1 MSEWERGPASTGWER
16 APASNEGESAPAN
29 NPPPP
34 SIRHALRV
42 EEQRPAAEALLQRQE
57 RSRFGLPAH
66 PDVEIPLI
74 TPLARRL
81 SAGIQAGVGEI
92 GERLNLTEPQ
102 NMGDRYAN
110 ALAREEAARNAYR
123 AANPNLARAGDVGG
137 VVAGVAGIPQT
148 GAANL
153 VMRGASRLPA
163 FLEPI
168 TRRVAPLVGAA
179 TEGAIQGAPAAMV
192 EALPGE
198 SLADVG
204 QRGLAGATEG
214 AAFGA
219 GAQAVL
225 PTAGR
230 LALGAVQTARNILN
244 PAGRA
249 ERRIAEAV
257 QAGRPT
263 SQTLTQQEYDDLVA
277 QGLNP
282 SLVDVQGGQKVIRQ
296 ALGRVE
302 GSQEAENFQRM
313 LRNRKQQLNENTQN
327 RIDATMTG
335 NPNQT
340 IDAADV
346 LRASRETA
354 QKQNAPAYAR
364 AFSNPAA
371 QNILTPELQGVTS
384 LPIGQSAVNDA
395 VNGLSTRYALQG
407 NRFDS
412 PFALRDPT
420 QAFSLNNP
428 YVLDPSKSVN
438 LEFWDRFRRSLDD
451 QYQELSRAGNRTA
464 AGDVL
469 QVRNHLQGLLTSR
482 VADYATA
489 VNGAGRY
496 IRGDNAFSAGTE
508 FLDMLG
514 ANAQN
519 RDIQS
524 LGRQLNQFKT
534 NFSNDERQQFAL
546 GVASRFRARPDE
558 AAAMFGSGDS
568 LVMRNLR
575 EVLGPQFEPIRS
587 TMLLHNVARQVES
600 LAPIRPTI
608 PSASTAATTA
618 TNLAANLGYS
628 ALSGNFSPK
637 IIGATVLGQVVL
649 QVRNHRLR
657 NEAFE
662 ILRMASDPSQ
672 MGSLTNL
679 INTNARYRQALEAL
693 QPALNSAVARQAAA
707 SNTEAP
713 DERPTRAS
721 GGRITSHHRAKA
733 QALINAADRAKKA
746 HNGNTKPILD
756 MPDETV
762 AKALSLAD
770 QAI

>member
-1 MSEWERGPASTGWER
+1 MSDQ
-16 APASNEGESAPAN
+16 NQ
-29 NPPPP
+29 PP
-34 SIRHALRV
+34 SDQSDPWAQFPAVTWNDFPETPRTPAQQHAARV
-42 EEQRPAAEALLQRQE
+42 EGFRPEAEALLQRQE
-57 RSRFGLPAH
+57 RIRAGVPAH

-81 SAGIQAGVGEI
+81 SAGVQAGVGEI
-92 GERLNLTEPQ
+92 GERLNLTERQ
-102 NMGDRYAN
+102 DFGDRYSN

-153 VMRGASRLPA
+153 IMRGASRLPA

-179 TEGAIQGAPAAMV
+179 AEGAIQGAPAAMV

-230 LALGAVQTARNILN
+230 LTLGAVQTARNILN

-249 ERRIAEAV
+249 ERRVAEAV

-302 GSQEAENFQRM
+302 GSQEAQDFQQM
-313 LRNRKQQLNENTQN
+313 LRNRNQQLNQSTQN

-335 NPNQT
+335 SPNQT
-340 IDAADV
+340 IDAADI
-346 LRASRETA
+346 LRVSRETA

-384 LPIGQSAVNDA
+384 LPIGQNAVNDA
-395 VNGLSTRYALQG
+395 VNGLGTRYALQG

-412 PFALRDPT
+412 PFALRDPA

-428 YVLDPSKSVN
+428 YVLDPSKPVN

-451 QYQELSRAGNRTA
+451 QYQELLRAGNRTA

-469 QVRNHLQGLLTSR
+469 QVRNHLQDLLTTR
-482 VADYATA
+482 VTDYATA

-524 LGRQLNQFKT
+524 LGRQLNQFRT

-546 GVASRFRARPDE
+546 GVASRFRSRPDE
-558 AAAMFGSGDS
+558 AAALFGSGDS

-575 EVLGPQFEPIRS
+575 EVLGSQFEPIRS

-600 LAPIRPTI
+600 LVPIRPAI
-608 PSASTAATTA
+608 PGAGATTA
-618 TNLAANLGYS
+618 ANVLGNVGYS
-628 ALSGNFSPK
+628 FLTGNVSPK
-637 IIGATVLGQVVL
+637 LIGATILGQVAL
-649 QVRNHRLR
+649 EVRNHRLR

-662 ILRMASDPSQ
+662 ILRMASNPNQ
-672 MGSLTNL
+672 IGSLTNL

-707 SNTEAP
+707 SNEEP
-713 DERPTRAS
+713 ERATRAS
-721 GGRITSHHRAKA
+721 GGRITGHHRAKA

-746 HNGNTKPILD
+746 HNGTTKPILD